1 MRLWVI
7 NPLYHLHSCITS
19 KIFVVKLMNIP
30 ATKEEILENFKKNNN
45 GRPLNKDDYEI
56 AEALSRITYKA
67 YEVGMEDAKQLNME
81 DMMDNRNALQIFKN
95 EEFGSIRTFV
105 KNGEYWFVGRDV
117 CNAFQDKNPNRSIGR
132 IDDCDKRSLKIKD
145 SLGREQTVTVISES
159 GLYALLFA
167 MQPQR
172 ANKDGVSNAYPIE
185 VQERIEKLRRF
196 KRWVTHDVL
205 PTLRKT
211 GSYSMNPQENKPDAQ
226 NDSILQ
232 VLMKNTEVLQA
243 IVQQNQQ
250 IMIAL
255 TNLSVSDAKRTMEIQ
270 PYTSH
275 QGQKGDGKRSKRI
288 TILMS
293 DSERTFVT
301 REARKH
307 GFTAGEYIYNLSV
320 AASKDQI
327 DLGQ

>member
-19 KIFVVKLMNIP
+19 KIFVVKPMNIP
-30 ATKEEILENFKKNNN
+30 ATKEEILENFKQNGN

-81 DMMDNRNALQIFKN
+81 DMMDNKKCNALHVFKSKAFGQLRTI
-95 EEFGSIRTFV
+95 EEDGKILFCATDVAKALGYINPRDAISRHCRGVV
-105 KNGEYWFVGRDV
+105 KRDTPTQGGIQAI
-117 CNAFQDKNPNRSIGR
+117 AFIPEGDVYRLITHSKLPGAE
-132 IDDCDKRSLKIKD
+132 KF
-145 SLGREQTVTVISES
+145 ES
-159 GLYALLFA
+159 
-167 MQPQR
+167 
-172 ANKDGVSNAYPIE
+172 
-185 VQERIEKLRRF
+185 
-196 KRWVTHDVL
+196 WVFDDVL
-205 PTLRKT
+205 PSLRKD
-211 GSYSMNPQENKPDAQ
+211 GYYSLAPQENKLDTQ
-226 NDSILQ
+226 NDAILQ

-255 TNLSVSDAKRTMEIQ
+255 TNLSVNDAKRTMEIQ

-327 DLGQ
+327 ELG

>member
-1 MRLWVI
+1 MDDKSIISSSW
-7 NPLYHLHSCITS
+7 LYY
-19 KIFVVKLMNIP
+19 KQYFVVKPMNIP
-30 ATKEEILENFKKNNN
+30 ATKEEILESFKQNSN

-81 DMMDNRNALQIFKN
+81 DMMDNKRCNALHVFKSKAFGQLRTI
-95 EEFGSIRTFV
+95 EEDGKILFCASDVAKALGYSNPRDAISRHCRGVV
-105 KNGEYWFVGRDV
+105 KRDAPTQGGV
-117 CNAFQDKNPNRSIGR
+117 QAIAFIPEGDVYRLITHSKLPGAE
-132 IDDCDKRSLKIKD
+132 KF
-145 SLGREQTVTVISES
+145 ES
-159 GLYALLFA
+159 
-167 MQPQR
+167 
-172 ANKDGVSNAYPIE
+172 
-185 VQERIEKLRRF
+185 
-196 KRWVTHDVL
+196 WVFDDVL
-205 PTLRKT
+205 PSLRKD
-211 GSYSMNPQENKPDAQ
+211 GYYSLALQENKPDTQ
-226 NDSILQ
+226 NDAVLQ

-327 DLGQ
+327 DLG

>member
-1 MRLWVI
+1 
-7 NPLYHLHSCITS
+7 
-19 KIFVVKLMNIP
+19 MNIP
-30 ATKEEILENFKKNNN
+30 ATKEEIIESFRQNSND
-45 GRPLNKDDYEI
+45 RPLNKDDYEI

-81 DMMDNRNALQIFKN
+81 DMMDNRNSLQIFKN

-145 SLGREQTVTVISES
+145 SLGREQTVTVINES

-211 GSYSMNPQENKPDAQ
+211 GFYSMNPQENKPDTQ
-226 NDSILQ
+226 NDAILQ

-255 TNLSVSDAKRTMEIQ
+255 TNLSVNDAKRTMEIQ

-327 DLGQ
+327 DLG

>member
-19 KIFVVKLMNIP
+19 KIFMVKSMKIP
-30 ATKEEILENFKKNNN
+30 ATKEEILENFKQNSN

-81 DMMDNRNALQIFKN
+81 DMMDNRNVLQIFKN
-95 EEFGSIRTFV
+95 EEFGSIRTFM

-145 SLGREQTVTVISES
+145 SLGREQTVTVINES
-159 GLYALLFA
+159 GLYALLFS

-172 ANKDGVSNAYPIE
+172 ANKDGVSNAYLIE

-211 GSYSMNPQENKPDAQ
+211 GSYSMNQQENKPETQDDA
-226 NDSILQ
+226 ILQ

-255 TNLSVSDAKRTMEIQ
+255 ANLSVSDAKRTMEIQ

-327 DLGQ
+327 DLG

>member
-1 MRLWVI
+1 
-7 NPLYHLHSCITS
+7 
-19 KIFVVKLMNIP
+19 MNIP
-30 ATKEEILENFKKNNN
+30 ATKEEILENFKKSSN

-145 SLGREQTVTVISES
+145 SLGREQNVTVINES

-211 GSYSMNPQENKPDAQ
+211 GSYSMNPQENKPDTQ
-226 NDSILQ
+226 NDAILQ

-327 DLGQ
+327 DLG

>member
-1 MRLWVI
+1 
-7 NPLYHLHSCITS
+7 
-19 KIFVVKLMNIP
+19 MNIP

-56 AEALSRITYKA
+56 AETLSRITYKA
-67 YEVGMEDAKQLNME
+67 YEVGMKDAKQLNME
-81 DMMDNRNALQIFKN
+81 DMMDNRNVLQIFKN
-95 EEFGSIRTFV
+95 EEFGSIRTFM

-145 SLGREQTVTVISES
+145 SLGREQTVTVINES
-159 GLYALLFA
+159 GLYALLFS

-211 GSYSMNPQENKPDAQ
+211 GSYSMNPQKNKPDTQDNA
-226 NDSILQ
+226 ILQ

-320 AASKDQI
+320 AASKDQV
-327 DLGQ
+327 DLG

>member
-7 NPLYHLHSCITS
+7 NPLYHLNSCITR

-30 ATKEEILENFKKNNN
+30 ATKEEILENFKKNSN
-45 GRPLNKDDYEI
+45 GRSLNKDDYEI

-81 DMMDNRNALQIFKN
+81 DMMDNKSKLQVFSNKEFGQIRTILIKN
-95 EEFGSIRTFV
+95 EIWFVARDIALALGYMNPKDAVLKHVDEEDRKILQRSQSTTFEVPSRGLTIINESGVYALIFGS
-105 KNGEYWFVGRDV
+105 K
-117 CNAFQDKNPNRSIGR
+117 
-132 IDDCDKRSLKIKD
+132 LD
-145 SLGREQTVTVISES
+145 SAG
-159 GLYALLFA
+159 
-167 MQPQR
+167 
-172 ANKDGVSNAYPIE
+172 
-185 VQERIEKLRRF
+185 RF
-196 KRWVTHDVL
+196 KHWVTHDVL

-211 GSYSMNPQENKPDAQ
+211 GSYSINQQENKPDTQ
-226 NDSILQ
+226 NDAILQ
-232 VLMKNTEVLQA
+232 VLMKNTEVLQE

-255 TNLSVSDAKRTMEIQ
+255 TNLSISDAKRTMEIQ

>member
-1 MRLWVI
+1 
-7 NPLYHLHSCITS
+7 
-19 KIFVVKLMNIP
+19 MNIP
-30 ATKEEILENFKKNNN
+30 ATKEEIIESFKQNSN

-81 DMMDNRNALQIFKN
+81 DMMDKRNALQIFKN
-95 EEFGSIRTFV
+95 EEFGSIRTFM

-145 SLGREQTVTVISES
+145 SLGREQTVTVINES

-167 MQPQR
+167 MQPQK
-172 ANKDGVSNAYPIE
+172 AHNHGVSDEYPIE
-185 VQERIEKLRRF
+185 IKERIEKLRRF

-211 GSYSMNPQENKPDAQ
+211 GSYSMSPQENKPDTR
-226 NDSILQ
+226 NDAILQ

-255 TNLSVSDAKRTMEIQ
+255 TNLSVNDAKRTMEIQ

-327 DLGQ
+327 DLG

>member
-1 MRLWVI
+1 
-7 NPLYHLHSCITS
+7 
-19 KIFVVKLMNIP
+19 
-30 ATKEEILENFKKNNN
+30 
-45 GRPLNKDDYEI
+45 
-56 AEALSRITYKA
+56 
-67 YEVGMEDAKQLNME
+67 MEDAKQLNME

-145 SLGREQTVTVISES
+145 SLGREQTVTVINES

-211 GSYSMNPQENKPDAQ
+211 GSYSMSHQENKRDTQ
-226 NDSILQ
+226 NDAILQ

-255 TNLSVSDAKRTMEIQ
+255 TNLSVNDAKRMMEIQ

-327 DLGQ
+327 ELG

>member
-1 MRLWVI
+1 
-7 NPLYHLHSCITS
+7 
-19 KIFVVKLMNIP
+19 MNIP
-30 ATKEEILENFKKNNN
+30 ATKEEILENFKKNSN

-67 YEVGMEDAKQLNME
+67 YEIGMEDAKQLNME
-81 DMMDNRNALQIFKN
+81 DMMDNKN
-95 EEFGSIRTFV
+95 SIQVFNNSKLGKVRV
-105 KNGEYWFVGRDV
+105 SIINGAPWFVLKDV
-117 CNAFQDKNPNRSIGR
+117 CDILGVSNSRMVAERLDDDEKGVSQ
-132 IDDCDKRSLKIKD
+132 IDT
-145 SLGREQTVTVISES
+145 LGGKQKVLVINES
-159 GLYALLFA
+159 GLYHVVLRSDK
-167 MQPQR
+167 PQAKPFR
-172 ANKDGVSNAYPIE
+172 K
-185 VQERIEKLRRF
+185 
-196 KRWVTHDVL
+196 WVTNDVL

-211 GSYSMNPQENKPDAQ
+211 GSYSMNQQENKPDTQDNA
-226 NDSILQ
+226 ILQ

-255 TNLSVSDAKRTMEIQ
+255 TNLSVNDAKRTMEIQ

-327 DLGQ
+327 DLG

>member
-1 MRLWVI
+1 
-7 NPLYHLHSCITS
+7 
-19 KIFVVKLMNIP
+19 MNIP
-30 ATKEEILENFKKNNN
+30 ATKEEILENFKKNSN
-45 GRPLNKDDYEI
+45 GRPLNEDDYEI

-67 YEVGMEDAKQLNME
+67 YEVGMEDARQLNME
-81 DMMDNRNALQIFKN
+81 DMMDNRNVLQIFKN

-145 SLGREQTVTVISES
+145 SLGREQTVTVINES

-167 MQPQR
+167 MQPQK
-172 ANKDGVSNAYPIE
+172 AHNHGVSDEYPIE
-185 VQERIEKLRRF
+185 IKERMEKLRRF

-211 GSYSMNPQENKPDAQ
+211 GSYSMNQHENKPDTQDNA
-226 NDSILQ
+226 ILQ

-250 IMIAL
+250 IMIAF
-255 TNLSVSDAKRTMEIQ
+255 TNLSVNDAKRTMDIQ

-275 QGQKGDGKRSKRI
+275 QGQKGDGKRNKRI

-327 DLGQ
+327 DLG

>member
-255 TNLSVSDAKRTMEIQ
+255 ANLSVNDAKRTMEIQ

-327 DLGQ
+327 ELG

>member
-19 KIFVVKLMNIP
+19 KIFVVKPMNIP
-30 ATKEEILENFKKNNN
+30 ATKEEILENFKQNSN

-81 DMMDNRNALQIFKN
+81 DMMDNKKCNALHVFKSSSFGQLRTI
-95 EEFGSIRTFV
+95 EEDGKILFCATDVAKALGYINPRDAISRHCRGVV
-105 KNGEYWFVGRDV
+105 KRDTPTQGGIQAI
-117 CNAFQDKNPNRSIGR
+117 AFIPEGDVYRLITHSKLPGAE
-132 IDDCDKRSLKIKD
+132 KF
-145 SLGREQTVTVISES
+145 ES
-159 GLYALLFA
+159 
-167 MQPQR
+167 
-172 ANKDGVSNAYPIE
+172 
-185 VQERIEKLRRF
+185 
-196 KRWVTHDVL
+196 WVFDDVL
-205 PTLRKT
+205 PSLRKD
-211 GSYSMNPQENKPDAQ
+211 GYYSLAPQENKPDTQ
-226 NDSILQ
+226 NDAILQ

-255 TNLSVSDAKRTMEIQ
+255 TNLSVNDAKRAMEIQ

-327 DLGQ
+327 DLG

>member
-1 MRLWVI
+1 
-7 NPLYHLHSCITS
+7 
-19 KIFVVKLMNIP
+19 MNIP

-81 DMMDNRNALQIFKN
+81 DMMDNKNALQIFKN

-145 SLGREQTVTVISES
+145 SLGREQTVTVINES

-167 MQPQR
+167 MQPQK

-211 GSYSMNPQENKPDAQ
+211 GSYSMNPQENKPDTQ
-226 NDSILQ
+226 NDAILQ

-243 IVQQNQQ
+243 IVHQNQQ

-327 DLGQ
+327 DLG

>member
-30 ATKEEILENFKKNNN
+30 ATKEEILENFKKNSN
-45 GRPLNKDDYEI
+45 GRSLNKDDYEI

-67 YEVGMEDAKQLNME
+67 YEVGMKDAKQLNME
-81 DMMDNRNALQIFKN
+81 DMMDNRNVLQIFKN
-95 EEFGSIRTFV
+95 EEFGSIRTFM

-145 SLGREQTVTVISES
+145 SLGREQTVTVINES
-159 GLYALLFA
+159 GLYALLFS

-211 GSYSMNPQENKPDAQ
+211 GSYSMNQQENKPDAQ
-226 NDSILQ
+226 DNAILQ

-320 AASKDQI
+320 AASKDQV
-327 DLGQ
+327 DLG

>member
-19 KIFVVKLMNIP
+19 KIFVVKPMNIP
-30 ATKEEILENFKKNNN
+30 ATKEEILENFKQNSN

-81 DMMDNRNALQIFKN
+81 DMMDNKKCNALHVFKN
-95 EEFGSIRTFV
+95 SSFGQLRTIEEDGKILFCATDVAKALGYINPRDAISRHCRGVAKRDAPTQGGIQAITFIPE
-105 KNGEYWFVGRDV
+105 GDV
-117 CNAFQDKNPNRSIGR
+117 YRLITHSKLPGAEKFESWVFDEVLP
-132 IDDCDKRSLKIKD
+132 SL
-145 SLGREQTVTVISES
+145 R
-159 GLYALLFA
+159 
-167 MQPQR
+167 
-172 ANKDGVSNAYPIE
+172 KDGY
-185 VQERIEKLRRF
+185 
-196 KRWVTHDVL
+196 
-205 PTLRKT
+205 
-211 GSYSMNPQENKPDAQ
+211 YSLAPQENKPDAQ
-226 NDSILQ
+226 NDAILQ

-301 REARKH
+301 REARKL

-327 DLGQ
+327 DLG

>member
-1 MRLWVI
+1 
-7 NPLYHLHSCITS
+7 
-19 KIFVVKLMNIP
+19 
-30 ATKEEILENFKKNNN
+30 
-45 GRPLNKDDYEI
+45 
-56 AEALSRITYKA
+56 
-67 YEVGMEDAKQLNME
+67 MEDAKQLYME
-81 DMMDNRNALQIFKN
+81 DMMDNKRCNALHVFKN
-95 EEFGSIRTFV
+95 KTFGQLRTIEEDGKILFCASDVAKALGYTNAPDAV
-105 KNGEYWFVGRDV
+105 KRHCRYTV
-117 CNAFQDKNPNRSIGR
+117 
-132 IDDCDKRSLKIKD
+132 KRSTPHPQAKD
-145 SLGREQTVTVISES
+145 K
-159 GLYALLFA
+159 
-167 MQPQR
+167 M
-172 ANKDGVSNAYPIE
+172 IE
-185 VQERIEKLRRF
+185 VTFIPEGDVYRLITHSKLPGAEKF
-196 KRWVTHDVL
+196 ESWVFDDVL
-205 PTLRKT
+205 PSLRKN
-211 GSYSMNPQENKPDAQ
+211 GYYSLAPQENKPDTQDDA
-226 NDSILQ
+226 ILQ

-255 TNLSVSDAKRTMEIQ
+255 TNLSVNDAKHTMEIQ

-327 DLGQ
+327 DLG

>member
-1 MRLWVI
+1 
-7 NPLYHLHSCITS
+7 
-19 KIFVVKLMNIP
+19 MNIP
-30 ATKEEILENFKKNNN
+30 ATKEEIIESFKQNSN

-67 YEVGMEDAKQLNME
+67 YEVGREDAKQLNME
-81 DMMDNRNALQIFKN
+81 DMMDKRNALQIFKN

-145 SLGREQTVTVISES
+145 SLGREQTVTVINES

-167 MQPQR
+167 TQPQK
-172 ANKDGVSNAYPIE
+172 AHNHGVSDEYPIE
-185 VQERIEKLRRF
+185 IKERIEKLRRF

-211 GSYSMNPQENKPDAQ
+211 GSYSMSPQENKPDTR
-226 NDSILQ
+226 NDAILQ

-250 IMIAL
+250 IMIAF
-255 TNLSVSDAKRTMEIQ
+255 TNLSVNDAKRTMEIQ

-327 DLGQ
+327 DLG

>member
-19 KIFVVKLMNIP
+19 KIFVVKPMNIP
-30 ATKEEILENFKKNNN
+30 ATKEEILENFKKNSN

-81 DMMDNRNALQIFKN
+81 DMMDNRNVLQIFKN

-145 SLGREQTVTVISES
+145 SLGREQTVTVINES

-211 GSYSMNPQENKPDAQ
+211 GSYSMNPQENKPDTK
-226 NDSILQ
+226 NDAILQ

-327 DLGQ
+327 DLG

>member
-1 MRLWVI
+1 MDDKSIISSSW
-7 NPLYHLHSCITS
+7 LYY
-19 KIFVVKLMNIP
+19 KQYFVVKPMNIP
-30 ATKEEILENFKKNNN
+30 ATKEEILENFKQNSN

-81 DMMDNRNALQIFKN
+81 DMMDNKRCNALHVFKSKAFGQLRTI
-95 EEFGSIRTFV
+95 EEDGKILFCASDVAKALGYSNPRDAISRHCRGVV
-105 KNGEYWFVGRDV
+105 KRDAPTQGGV
-117 CNAFQDKNPNRSIGR
+117 QAIAFIPEGDVYRLITHSKLPGAE
-132 IDDCDKRSLKIKD
+132 KF
-145 SLGREQTVTVISES
+145 ES
-159 GLYALLFA
+159 
-167 MQPQR
+167 
-172 ANKDGVSNAYPIE
+172 
-185 VQERIEKLRRF
+185 
-196 KRWVTHDVL
+196 WVFDDVL
-205 PTLRKT
+205 PSLRKD
-211 GSYSMNPQENKPDAQ
+211 GYYSLAPQENKPDTQ
-226 NDSILQ
+226 NDAILQ

-327 DLGQ
+327 DLG

>member
-19 KIFVVKLMNIP
+19 KIFVVKPMNIP

-67 YEVGMEDAKQLNME
+67 YEVGMEDTKQLYME
-81 DMMDNRNALQIFKN
+81 DMMDNKRCNALHVFKSKSFGQLRTI
-95 EEFGSIRTFV
+95 EENGKILFCASDVAKALGYSNPRDAISRHCRGVV
-105 KNGEYWFVGRDV
+105 KRDAPTQGGV
-117 CNAFQDKNPNRSIGR
+117 QAIAFIPEGDVYRLITHSKLPGAE
-132 IDDCDKRSLKIKD
+132 KF
-145 SLGREQTVTVISES
+145 ES
-159 GLYALLFA
+159 
-167 MQPQR
+167 
-172 ANKDGVSNAYPIE
+172 
-185 VQERIEKLRRF
+185 
-196 KRWVTHDVL
+196 WVFDDVL
-205 PTLRKT
+205 PSLRKD
-211 GSYSMNPQENKPDAQ
+211 GYYSLAPQENKPDTR
-226 NDSILQ
+226 NDAVLQ

-327 DLGQ
+327 DLG

>member
-1 MRLWVI
+1 
-7 NPLYHLHSCITS
+7 
-19 KIFVVKLMNIP
+19 MNIP
-30 ATKEEILENFKKNNN
+30 ATKEEIIESFKQNSN

-81 DMMDNRNALQIFKN
+81 DMMDKRNALQIFKN
-95 EEFGSIRTFV
+95 EEFGSIRTFM

-145 SLGREQTVTVISES
+145 SLGREQTVTVINES

-167 MQPQR
+167 MQPQK
-172 ANKDGVSNAYPIE
+172 AHNHGVSDEYPIE
-185 VQERIEKLRRF
+185 IKERIEKLRRF

-211 GSYSMNPQENKPDAQ
+211 GSYSMSPQENKPDTR
-226 NDSILQ
+226 NDAILQ

-255 TNLSVSDAKRTMEIQ
+255 TNLSVNDAKRTIEIQ

-275 QGQKGDGKRSKRI
+275 QAEGRRQ
-288 TILMS
+288 T
-293 DSERTFVT
+293 
-301 REARKH
+301 
-307 GFTAGEYIYNLSV
+307 
-320 AASKDQI
+320 
-327 DLGQ
+327 

>member
-1 MRLWVI
+1 
-7 NPLYHLHSCITS
+7 
-19 KIFVVKLMNIP
+19 MNIP
-30 ATKEEILENFKKNNN
+30 ATKEEILENFKKNSS
-45 GRPLNKDDYEI
+45 GRPLNKEDYEI

-145 SLGREQTVTVISES
+145 SLGREQTVTVINES
-159 GLYALLFA
+159 GLYALLFS

-211 GSYSMNPQENKPDAQ
+211 GSYSMNLQENKLDTQ
-226 NDSILQ
+226 NDAILQ
-232 VLMKNTEVLQA
+232 VLIKNTEVLQA

-255 TNLSVSDAKRTMEIQ
+255 TNLSVNDAKRTMEIQ

-320 AASKDQI
+320 AASKDPI
-327 DLGQ
+327 ALG

>member
-1 MRLWVI
+1 MDDKSIISSSW
-7 NPLYHLHSCITS
+7 LYY
-19 KIFVVKLMNIP
+19 KQYFVVNPMNIP

-67 YEVGMEDAKQLNME
+67 YEVGMENAKQLYME
-81 DMMDNRNALQIFKN
+81 DMMDNKRCNALHVFKSKSFGQLRTI
-95 EEFGSIRTFV
+95 EENGKILFCASDVAKALGYINPRDAISRHCRGVV
-105 KNGEYWFVGRDV
+105 KRDAPTQGGIQAI
-117 CNAFQDKNPNRSIGR
+117 AFIPEGDVYRLITHSKLPGAE
-132 IDDCDKRSLKIKD
+132 KF
-145 SLGREQTVTVISES
+145 ES
-159 GLYALLFA
+159 
-167 MQPQR
+167 
-172 ANKDGVSNAYPIE
+172 
-185 VQERIEKLRRF
+185 
-196 KRWVTHDVL
+196 WVFDDVL
-205 PTLRKT
+205 PSLRKD
-211 GSYSMNPQENKPDAQ
+211 GYYSLAPQENKPDTR
-226 NDSILQ
+226 NDAILQ

-255 TNLSVSDAKRTMEIQ
+255 TNLSVNDAKRTMEIQ

-327 DLGQ
+327 DLG

>member
-1 MRLWVI
+1 M
-7 NPLYHLHSCITS
+7 
-19 KIFVVKLMNIP
+19 VKPMNIP
-30 ATKEEILENFKKNNN
+30 ATKEEILENFKKSSN

-67 YEVGMEDAKQLNME
+67 YEVGMEDARQLNME

-117 CNAFQDKNPNRSIGR
+117 CNVFQDKNPNRSIKR

-145 SLGREQTVTVISES
+145 SLGREQTVTVINES

-167 MQPQR
+167 MQPQK
-172 ANKDGVSNAYPIE
+172 AHNHGVSDEYPIE
-185 VQERIEKLRRF
+185 IKERIEKLRRF

-211 GSYSMNPQENKPDAQ
+211 GSYSMNQQENKPDTQDDA
-226 NDSILQ
+226 ILQ

-255 TNLSVSDAKRTMEIQ
+255 TNLSVNDAKRTMEIQ

-275 QGQKGDGKRSKRI
+275 QGQKSDGKRSKRI

-327 DLGQ
+327 DLG

>member
-1 MRLWVI
+1 
-7 NPLYHLHSCITS
+7 
-19 KIFVVKLMNIP
+19 MNIP
-30 ATKEEILENFKKNNN
+30 ATKEEIIESFKQNSN

-67 YEVGMEDAKQLNME
+67 YEVGIEDAKQLNME
-81 DMMDNRNALQIFKN
+81 DMMDKRNALQIFKN
-95 EEFGSIRTFV
+95 EEFGSIRTFM

-145 SLGREQTVTVISES
+145 SLGREQTVTVINES

-167 MQPQR
+167 MQPQK
-172 ANKDGVSNAYPIE
+172 AHNHGVSDEYPIE
-185 VQERIEKLRRF
+185 IKERIEKLRRF

-211 GSYSMNPQENKPDAQ
+211 GSYSMSPQENKPDTR
-226 NDSILQ
+226 NDAILQ

-255 TNLSVSDAKRTMEIQ
+255 TNLSVNDAKRTIEIQ

-327 DLGQ
+327 DLG

>member
-19 KIFVVKLMNIP
+19 KIFVVKPMNIP
-30 ATKEEILENFKKNNN
+30 ATKEEVLENFKQNSN

-81 DMMDNRNALQIFKN
+81 DMMDNKKCNALHVFKSKAFGQLRTI
-95 EEFGSIRTFV
+95 EEDGKILFCASDVAKALGYSNPRDAISRHCKGVV
-105 KNGEYWFVGRDV
+105 KRDAPTQGGV
-117 CNAFQDKNPNRSIGR
+117 QAIAFIPEGDVYRLITHSKLPGAE
-132 IDDCDKRSLKIKD
+132 KF
-145 SLGREQTVTVISES
+145 ES
-159 GLYALLFA
+159 
-167 MQPQR
+167 
-172 ANKDGVSNAYPIE
+172 
-185 VQERIEKLRRF
+185 
-196 KRWVTHDVL
+196 WVFDDVL
-205 PTLRKT
+205 PSLRKD
-211 GSYSMNPQENKPDAQ
+211 GYYSLAPQENKPETQ
-226 NDSILQ
+226 NDAILQ

-255 TNLSVSDAKRTMEIQ
+255 TNLSVNDAKRTMEIQ

-327 DLGQ
+327 DLG

>member
-19 KIFVVKLMNIP
+19 KIFVVKPMNIP
-30 ATKEEILENFKKNNN
+30 ATKEEILENFKQNSN

-81 DMMDNRNALQIFKN
+81 DMMDNKKCNALHVFKN
-95 EEFGSIRTFV
+95 SSFGQLRTIEEDGKILFCATDVAKALGYINPRDAISRHCRGVVKRDAPTQGGIQAITFIPE
-105 KNGEYWFVGRDV
+105 GDV
-117 CNAFQDKNPNRSIGR
+117 YRLITHSKLPGAEKFESWVFDEVLP
-132 IDDCDKRSLKIKD
+132 SL
-145 SLGREQTVTVISES
+145 R
-159 GLYALLFA
+159 
-167 MQPQR
+167 
-172 ANKDGVSNAYPIE
+172 KDGY
-185 VQERIEKLRRF
+185 
-196 KRWVTHDVL
+196 
-205 PTLRKT
+205 
-211 GSYSMNPQENKPDAQ
+211 YSLVPQENKPDTQ
-226 NDSILQ
+226 NDAILQ

-327 DLGQ
+327 DLG

>member
-19 KIFVVKLMNIP
+19 KIFVVKPMNIP
-30 ATKEEILENFKKNNN
+30 ATKEEILENFKQNGN

-81 DMMDNRNALQIFKN
+81 DMMDNKKCNALHVFKSKAFGQLRTI
-95 EEFGSIRTFV
+95 EEDGKILFCATDVAKALGYINPRDAISRHCRGVV
-105 KNGEYWFVGRDV
+105 KRDTPTQGGIQAI
-117 CNAFQDKNPNRSIGR
+117 AFIPEGDVYRLITHSKLPGVE
-132 IDDCDKRSLKIKD
+132 KF
-145 SLGREQTVTVISES
+145 ES
-159 GLYALLFA
+159 
-167 MQPQR
+167 
-172 ANKDGVSNAYPIE
+172 
-185 VQERIEKLRRF
+185 
-196 KRWVTHDVL
+196 WVFDDVL
-205 PTLRKT
+205 PSLRKD
-211 GSYSMNPQENKPDAQ
+211 GYYSLAPQENKLDTQ
-226 NDSILQ
+226 NDAILQ

-255 TNLSVSDAKRTMEIQ
+255 TNLSVNDAKRTMEIQ

-327 DLGQ
+327 ELG

>member
-1 MRLWVI
+1 
-7 NPLYHLHSCITS
+7 
-19 KIFVVKLMNIP
+19 MNIP
-30 ATKEEILENFKKNNN
+30 ATKEEIIESFKQNSN

-81 DMMDNRNALQIFKN
+81 DMMDKRNTLQIFKN

-145 SLGREQTVTVISES
+145 SLGREQTVTVINES

-167 MQPQR
+167 MQPQK
-172 ANKDGVSNAYPIE
+172 AHNHGVSDEYPIE
-185 VQERIEKLRRF
+185 IKERIEKLRRF

-211 GSYSMNPQENKPDAQ
+211 GSYSMSPQENKPDTR
-226 NDSILQ
+226 NDAILQ

-327 DLGQ
+327 DLG

>member
-1 MRLWVI
+1 
-7 NPLYHLHSCITS
+7 
-19 KIFVVKLMNIP
+19 MNIP

-145 SLGREQTVTVISES
+145 SLGREQTVTVINES

-211 GSYSMNPQENKPDAQ
+211 GSYSMNPQENKPDTQ
-226 NDSILQ
+226 NDAILQ

-327 DLGQ
+327 DLG

>member
-1 MRLWVI
+1 MDDKSIISSSW
-7 NPLYHLHSCITS
+7 LYY
-19 KIFVVKLMNIP
+19 KQYFVVKPMNIP
-30 ATKEEILENFKKNNN
+30 ATKEEILENFKQNSN

-145 SLGREQTVTVISES
+145 SLGREQTVTVINES

-211 GSYSMNPQENKPDAQ
+211 GSYSMNPQENKPDTQ
-226 NDSILQ
+226 NDAILQ

-255 TNLSVSDAKRTMEIQ
+255 TNLSVNDAKRTMEIQ

-327 DLGQ
+327 DLG

>member
-1 MRLWVI
+1 MQGDYNNHTIMDGKSIISSSW
-7 NPLYHLHSCITS
+7 LYY
-19 KIFVVKLMNIP
+19 KQYFVVKPMNIP
-30 ATKEEILENFKKNNN
+30 ATKEEILENFKKNSN

-81 DMMDNRNALQIFKN
+81 DMMDNKN
-95 EEFGSIRTFV
+95 SIQVFNNSKLGKVRV
-105 KNGEYWFVGRDV
+105 SVINGAPWFVLKDV
-117 CNAFQDKNPNRSIGR
+117 CDILGVSNSRMVADRLDDDEKGVSQ
-132 IDDCDKRSLKIKD
+132 IDT
-145 SLGREQTVTVISES
+145 LGGKQKVLVINES
-159 GLYALLFA
+159 GLYHVVLRSDK
-167 MQPQR
+167 PQAKPFR
-172 ANKDGVSNAYPIE
+172 K
-185 VQERIEKLRRF
+185 
-196 KRWVTHDVL
+196 WVTNEVL

-211 GSYSMNPQENKPDAQ
+211 GSYSMNRQENKPDTQDNA
-226 NDSILQ
+226 ILQ

-255 TNLSVSDAKRTMEIQ
+255 TNLSVNDAKRTMEIQ

-327 DLGQ
+327 DLG

>member
-1 MRLWVI
+1 
-7 NPLYHLHSCITS
+7 
-19 KIFVVKLMNIP
+19 MNIP

-145 SLGREQTVTVISES
+145 SLGREQTVTVINES

-211 GSYSMNPQENKPDAQ
+211 GSYSMNPQENKPDTQ
-226 NDSILQ
+226 NDAILQ

-250 IMIAL
+250 IMIAF

-327 DLGQ
+327 DLG

>member
-1 MRLWVI
+1 
-7 NPLYHLHSCITS
+7 
-19 KIFVVKLMNIP
+19 MNIP
-30 ATKEEILENFKKNNN
+30 ATKEEILENFKQNSI
-45 GRPLNKDDYEI
+45 GCPLNKDDYEI

-81 DMMDNRNALQIFKN
+81 DMMDNKSKLQVFSNKEFGQIRTILIKN
-95 EEFGSIRTFV
+95 EIWFVARDIALALGYVNPKDAVLKHVDEEDRKILQRSQSTTFEVPSRGLTIINESGVYALIFGS
-105 KNGEYWFVGRDV
+105 K
-117 CNAFQDKNPNRSIGR
+117 
-132 IDDCDKRSLKIKD
+132 LD
-145 SLGREQTVTVISES
+145 SAG
-159 GLYALLFA
+159 
-167 MQPQR
+167 
-172 ANKDGVSNAYPIE
+172 
-185 VQERIEKLRRF
+185 RF
-196 KRWVTHDVL
+196 KHWVTHDVL

-211 GSYSMNPQENKPDAQ
+211 GSYSMNQQENKPDAQ
-226 NDSILQ
+226 DNAILQ

-250 IMIAL
+250 IIIAL
-255 TNLSVSDAKRTMEIQ
+255 TNLSVNDAKRTMEIQ

-327 DLGQ
+327 DLG

>member
-1 MRLWVI
+1 
-7 NPLYHLHSCITS
+7 
-19 KIFVVKLMNIP
+19 MNIP
-30 ATKEEILENFKKNNN
+30 ATKEEILENFKKNSN

-67 YEVGMEDAKQLNME
+67 YEVGMEDARQLNME
-81 DMMDNRNALQIFKN
+81 DMMDNKRCNALHVFNSKAFGQLRTI
-95 EEFGSIRTFV
+95 EEGGKILFSATDVANALGYSNPRDAIARHCRYVV
-105 KNGEYWFVGRDV
+105 KRD
-117 CNAFQDKNPNRSIGR
+117 APHPQAKDKIVSMSFIPEGDVYRLITHSKLPGAE
-132 IDDCDKRSLKIKD
+132 KF
-145 SLGREQTVTVISES
+145 ES
-159 GLYALLFA
+159 
-167 MQPQR
+167 
-172 ANKDGVSNAYPIE
+172 
-185 VQERIEKLRRF
+185 
-196 KRWVTHDVL
+196 WVFDDVL
-205 PTLRKT
+205 PSLRKD
-211 GSYSMNPQENKPDAQ
+211 GYYSISQQENKPDTQDNA
-226 NDSILQ
+226 ILQ
-232 VLMKNTEVLQA
+232 VLMKNTEVLKA

-255 TNLSVSDAKRTMEIQ
+255 TNLSVNDAKRTMEIQ

-327 DLGQ
+327 DLG

>member
-19 KIFVVKLMNIP
+19 KIFVVKPMNIP
-30 ATKEEILENFKKNNN
+30 ATKEEILENFKQNSN

-81 DMMDNRNALQIFKN
+81 DMMDNKKCNALHVFKN
-95 EEFGSIRTFV
+95 SSFGQLRTIEEDGKILFCATDVAKALGYINPRDAISRHCRGVVKRDAPTQGGIQAITFIPE
-105 KNGEYWFVGRDV
+105 GDV
-117 CNAFQDKNPNRSIGR
+117 YRLITHSKLPGAEKFESWVFDEVLP
-132 IDDCDKRSLKIKD
+132 SL
-145 SLGREQTVTVISES
+145 R
-159 GLYALLFA
+159 
-167 MQPQR
+167 
-172 ANKDGVSNAYPIE
+172 KDGY
-185 VQERIEKLRRF
+185 
-196 KRWVTHDVL
+196 
-205 PTLRKT
+205 
-211 GSYSMNPQENKPDAQ
+211 YSLAPQENKPDAQ
-226 NDSILQ
+226 NDAILQ

-301 REARKH
+301 REARKL
-307 GFTAGEYIYNLSV
+307 GFTAGGVHLQPVRCSIERP
-320 AASKDQI
+320 D
-327 DLGQ
+327 

>member
-1 MRLWVI
+1 
-7 NPLYHLHSCITS
+7 
-19 KIFVVKLMNIP
+19 MN
-30 ATKEEILENFKKNNN
+30 
-45 GRPLNKDDYEI
+45 
-56 AEALSRITYKA
+56 
-67 YEVGMEDAKQLNME
+67 Q
-81 DMMDNRNALQIFKN
+81 
-95 EEFGSIRTFV
+95 
-105 KNGEYWFVGRDV
+105 
-117 CNAFQDKNPNRSIGR
+117 
-132 IDDCDKRSLKIKD
+132 
-145 SLGREQTVTVISES
+145 
-159 GLYALLFA
+159 
-167 MQPQR
+167 
-172 ANKDGVSNAYPIE
+172 
-185 VQERIEKLRRF
+185 
-196 KRWVTHDVL
+196 
-205 PTLRKT
+205 
-211 GSYSMNPQENKPDAQ
+211 QENKPETQDDA
-226 NDSILQ
+226 ILQ

-255 TNLSVSDAKRTMEIQ
+255 ANLSVSDAKRTMEIQ

-327 DLGQ
+327 DLG